1 MAKITI
7 LSVDKRL
14 VTVNVLWDNGLK
26 KDDLKIPDVPV
37 EDFSAAQAYLFNY
50 ITLVYDEV
58 VKADEE
64 AKRLNP
70 VIDPAILAA
79 VGHTF
84 DNDGNLIS

>member
-37 EDFSAAQAYLFNY
+37 EDFSAAKDYLFQY

-58 VKADEE
+58 VKAEE
-64 AKRLNP
+64 EIKRLNP
-70 VIDPAILAA
+70 VIDPMVIAA